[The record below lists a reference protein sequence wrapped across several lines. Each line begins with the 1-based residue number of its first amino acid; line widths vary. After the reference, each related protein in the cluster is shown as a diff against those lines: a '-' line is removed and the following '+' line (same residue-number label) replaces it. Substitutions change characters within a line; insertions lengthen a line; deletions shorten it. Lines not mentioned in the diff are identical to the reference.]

1 MKIKTR
7 IQKIRLI
14 FFLCLTPLVLSA
26 QNRITD
32 DNEIL
37 WMPLTLSTKINNK
50 LTFNGEYQWRRNELG
65 KTWQQSLFRMGFT
78 FSKDK
83 IMSFQ
88 AGYGWILTYP
98 YGDYPIA
105 SNGTFTEHR
114 LHQQAMFKNELTAS
128 GSLLITRLRLEQR
141 WLAVLNPDQSLNHW
155 NYLNRIRIMQRLNIP
170 FAIRKKS
177 CYFSVMNELF
187 VGFGKN
193 VGQNVFDQNRLFA
206 LAGWN
211 VNKNLQLEFGVLN
224 QILQQGKTVNGK
236 SVFQYNTGPVL
247 GCNIKL

>member
-1 MKIKTR
+1 MMKHCI
-7 IQKIRLI
+7 IVFLFVIPLI
-14 FFLCLTPLVLSA
+14 SFA

-32 DNEIL
+32 ENDIFWL
-37 WMPLTLSTKINNK
+37 PLTVSAKINNK
-50 LTFNGEYQWRRNELG
+50 FAFSGEYQWRRNQLG
-65 KTWQQSLFRMGFT
+65 KTWQQSLLRMGLT
-78 FSKDK
+78 YNKNK
-83 IMSFQ
+83 ITSFQ

-114 LHQQAMFKNELTAS
+114 LHQQVMFKNELTAR

-141 WLAVLNPDQSLNHW
+141 WLAVLNPDKSINHW

-170 FAIRKKS
+170 FSVKKKS
-177 CYFSVMNELF
+177 CYLSVMDELF

-193 VGQNVFDQNRLFA
+193 VGQNVFDQNRLFG
-206 LAGWN
+206 LLGLN
-211 VNKNLQLEFGVLN
+211 LNKSVQLEMGVLN
-224 QILQQGKTVNGK
+224 QILQQGKAVNGK
-236 SVFQYNTGPVL
+236 PVFQYNTGPVL